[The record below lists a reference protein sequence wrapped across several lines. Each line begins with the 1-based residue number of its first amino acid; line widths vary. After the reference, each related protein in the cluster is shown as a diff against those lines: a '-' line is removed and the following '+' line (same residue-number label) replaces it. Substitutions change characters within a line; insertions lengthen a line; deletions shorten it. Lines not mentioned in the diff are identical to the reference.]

1 MEITFNTVI
10 VGLYIFC
17 YFAFGLRGA
26 ANFVD
31 NHLSQFCETPEKRWV
46 RYVLIAI
53 AALLF
58 AYIEFAKIVIKGI
71 IKLLQI
77 ITGGAF

>member
-1 MEITFNTVI
+1 M

-26 ANFVD
+26 AGFVD
-31 NHLSQFCETPEKRWV
+31 GHMSQLFEAPEKRWV

-53 AALLF
+53 AALIF

-71 IKLLQI
+71 IKLLQFV
-77 ITGGAF
+77 TGGAF